1 MKDHDFAHIHPK
13 LAVRLCA
20 GGKFDMQRFLHVRV
34 VVRSSHR
41 RSFHT
46 LDPPIRSRRKL
57 DDSIPARRK
66 TAAVDPDDAK
76 MVAPDPNYEK
86 ENRSGGARCS

>member
-1 MKDHDFAHIHPK
+1 M
-13 LAVRLCA
+13 
-20 GGKFDMQRFLHVRV
+20 
-34 VVRSSHR
+34 
-41 RSFHT
+41 
-46 LDPPIRSRRKL
+46 RSRRKL